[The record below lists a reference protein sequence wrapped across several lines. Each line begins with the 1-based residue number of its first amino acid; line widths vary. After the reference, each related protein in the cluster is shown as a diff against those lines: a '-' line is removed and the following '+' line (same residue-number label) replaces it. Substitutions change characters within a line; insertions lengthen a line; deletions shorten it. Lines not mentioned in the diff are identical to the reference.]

1 MNTITSI
8 LTVPQDRALRNKLLH
23 EVRMLVQKVKVQPP
37 VPFEQ
42 MEQLAMDLLK
52 KLGVSEEYINFTIIL
67 LGNESWHEIV
77 EATPF
82 NRRLLLLPQCLRNNE
97 SCKGVFDELGLNC
110 AACKACPVDDILVKA
125 ENLGYATLVAEGTT
139 VAIGLVEEG
148 AIDAVIG
155 VSCMPVLQ
163 KSFEKVTNAA
173 VPVIGIPLMFD
184 GCVNTKVDLDWL
196 NDEIGVHEPNTQMQ
210 PISISG
216 LNNQIQ
222 DFFEGELL
230 DAYFNSKNETQK
242 IAKEYVQIGGQRMRP
257 LIAALCYTAYAN
269 VPTDEVLYPL
279 LLVIECFHKASLIH
293 DDIEDHAEMRYNQPT
308 AHKKYGTAMA
318 INIGDYLI
326 GKGYHILAQ
335 LPVESQL
342 MAKGL
347 KRVSQSHLTLTE
359 GQGADI
365 LYNEGHYVQH
375 GTEEIIQIFK
385 DKTGEAIKVALL
397 LGAIFGKADET
408 ELEILTHFSD
418 LFGVSYQIRDD
429 LNEFRAKENGEKIS
443 DFPFL
448 SALLYGAEGESDN
461 NEMSRFRRVVLE
473 RGLDEK
479 ADGILSN
486 YVQLCYNELDKLS
499 NSKLRL
505 SLYSVLGK
513 IFRQSNG

>member
-1 MNTITSI
+1 MNTLTSI
-8 LTVPQDRALRNKLLH
+8 LTVPRDLALRNKLRH
-23 EVRMLVQKVKVQPP
+23 EVRMLAKNEQLLPP
-37 VPFEQ
+37 VPFEK
-42 MEQLAMDLLK
+42 MEQLAIDLLK
-52 KLGVSEEYINFTIIL
+52 KLDVSEAYINFTIIL
-67 LGNESWHEIV
+67 LGNESWRGVV

-110 AACKACPVDDILVKA
+110 AACKACPVDDILIKA

-148 AIDAVIG
+148 TIDAVIG

-196 NDEIGVHEPNTQMQ
+196 NDEISVHEPNKQMQ
-210 PISISG
+210 PISISA

-222 DFFEGELL
+222 EFFEGEML
-230 DAYFNSKNETQK
+230 DDWFNSKNETQK
-242 IAKEYVQIGGQRMRP
+242 MAREYMQIGGQRMRP
-257 LIAALCYTAYAN
+257 LIAALCYTAYAEQA
-269 VPTDEVLYPL
+269 TDEVLNPL

-293 DDIEDHAEMRYNQPT
+293 DDIEDNADMRYNQPT

-326 GKGYHILAQ
+326 GKGYHILAE

-375 GTEEIIQIFK
+375 GTVEIIQIFK

-397 LGAIFGKADET
+397 LGAIIGDADDA
-408 ELEILTHFSD
+408 ELQILSNFAD
-418 LFGVSYQIRDD
+418 LFGISYQIRDD
-429 LNEFRAKENGEKIS
+429 LNEFSAKENGEKIS

-448 SALLYGAEGESDN
+448 SALLYEAKGEAYSY
-461 NEMSRFRRVVLE
+461 SVSQFRQVVLE
-473 RGLDEK
+473 RALDQK
-479 ADGILSN
+479 ADEILSN

-499 NSKLRL
+499 NARLRL